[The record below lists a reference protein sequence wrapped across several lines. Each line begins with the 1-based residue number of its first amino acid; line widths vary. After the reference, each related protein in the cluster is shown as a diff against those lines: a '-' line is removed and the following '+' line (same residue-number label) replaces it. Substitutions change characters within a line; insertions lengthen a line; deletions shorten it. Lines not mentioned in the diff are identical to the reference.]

1 MSSKTLLNS
10 TKNRTIIN
18 NSSSSEVDNLTG
30 TVVLEKYTLLNRI
43 SNPSGEAAIYMAI
56 NNISP
61 NASVQNSPVAVKI
74 YRRKDAVKPEVLNKI
89 AKLKS
94 PGIVEIIDHG
104 FYNGYPC
111 IVMPYYMNGSLAGKT
126 LSYDV
131 IKDIVI
137 PEVTEGLKY
146 LHQNGIIHKDIKPA
160 NLMIS
165 NDGTHIH
172 IIDFGISSAKDDGV
186 SILITK
192 TGMSP
197 EYCAPETFNNVWVEE
212 SDFYSF
218 GITLFELFKGHTP
231 YNTSSD
237 KGELAANASIQKIPF
252 SLDFPAD
259 LINLIKGLTYKD
271 LSNRNDAN
279 NPNRRWT
286 WREIEK
292 WLKGE
297 KIPVPGESLSGNEI
311 SNSVSGT
318 DESSAFIF
326 SKPYDFR
333 NNQGKVV
340 KLNNLSEF
348 TEAFGLNWNDGKKHV
363 GRGFASKFFI
373 QQDMQNIA
381 SIIMDCED
389 AGVTD
394 IAYAKMLVEL
404 GASTEN
410 YGLYW
415 NSNRVDGNMKDLSDR
430 LTEKLYNK
438 RNDLNEEF
446 ENIKQLLCFWYEISG
461 KTKELDVIKKLQ
473 KIAETSNQ
481 DIHSQVIALCSFID
495 SNMAIK
501 IGRDIFQN
509 IDELITFTQKQKNN
523 NEQQYFEWVHNNQN
537 HIKKYTECI
546 NLKIKNY
553 SEILLKDWLEELNR
567 RKEQERK
574 QREEQERKQREEQE
588 RKQRE
593 EQERKQRE
601 EQERKQREEQERKQ
615 REEQERKRREEQERK
630 QREEQERRQRELQAI
645 IKKGIRK
652 GMIIPFGAYP
662 QDNDSFRTSIEWLV
676 LDVKG
681 NEALLISR
689 YGLDCKQY
697 HKYAYD
703 DITWEDCDLRKWL
716 NSDFLKSAFS
726 NEESERILVS
736 ELRNDDNPEYYGTTG
751 GNDTKDRIFC
761 LSIAEAE
768 QYFSS
773 YEDRQCRPTAYA
785 RKQGAYVSNDCC
797 YWWLRSPGHNQDY
810 ASGVNADGSLHLGGY
825 GVDGGIYDDVGG
837 DDIAVRPALR
847 IIFDETL
854 EQRKQ
859 REEEERRQREEQE
872 RKQREEQERKQRE
885 EQERRQKELLAQ
897 AQAHEEFSAIIKK
910 GIRKG
915 MIIPFGAY
923 PQDNDSFRTP
933 IEWLVLD
940 VKVKKTNFLNRVFA
954 KNKLEVLLISR
965 YALDCKQYHHE
976 SKNITWEDCDLR
988 KWLNSDFLK
997 SAFSNEESER
1007 ILVSELRN
1015 DDNPKYGTRGGNDT
1029 KDRIFCLSIAEAE
1042 QYFSSDKDRKCR
1054 PTTYAREQGA
1064 NVGSD
1069 CCVWWLRSPG
1079 NDQSDATLVG
1089 MGGALHL
1096 DGDGVNFID
1105 LAVRPALRIICNL

>member
-10 TKNRTIIN
+10 TKNKTIIN

-104 FYNGYPC
+104 FYNGFPC
-111 IVMPYYMNGSLAGKT
+111 VVMPYYMNGSLAGKT

-237 KGELAANASIQKIPF
+237 RGELAANASIQKIPF

-394 IAYAKMLVEL
+394 IAYAKMLAEL
-404 GASTEN
+404 SASTEN

-495 SNMAIK
+495 PNMVIK
-501 IGRDIFQN
+501 IGEDIFQTVN
-509 IDELITFTQKQKNN
+509 ELITFTKKQKTND
-523 NEQQYFEWVHNNQN
+523 EQQYFEWIHKNQSD
-537 HIKKYTECI
+537 IERYAEYI
-546 NLKIKNY
+546 VDSKIKNC
-553 SEILLKDWLEELNR
+553 SEILLKDWQKELNR
-567 RKEQERK
+567 RK
-574 QREEQERKQREEQE
+574 
-588 RKQRE
+588 
-593 EQERKQRE
+593 
-601 EQERKQREEQERKQ
+601 
-615 REEQERKRREEQERK
+615 
-630 QREEQERRQRELQAI
+630 
-645 IKKGIRK
+645 
-652 GMIIPFGAYP
+652 
-662 QDNDSFRTSIEWLV
+662 
-676 LDVKG
+676 
-681 NEALLISR
+681 
-689 YGLDCKQY
+689 
-697 HKYAYD
+697 
-703 DITWEDCDLRKWL
+703 
-716 NSDFLKSAFS
+716 
-726 NEESERILVS
+726 
-736 ELRNDDNPEYYGTTG
+736 
-751 GNDTKDRIFC
+751 
-761 LSIAEAE
+761 
-768 QYFSS
+768 
-773 YEDRQCRPTAYA
+773 
-785 RKQGAYVSNDCC
+785 
-797 YWWLRSPGHNQDY
+797 
-810 ASGVNADGSLHLGGY
+810 
-825 GVDGGIYDDVGG
+825 
-837 DDIAVRPALR
+837 
-847 IIFDETL
+847 
-854 EQRKQ
+854 
-859 REEEERRQREEQE
+859 EQE

-897 AQAHEEFSAIIKK
+897 AHEEFSAIIKK
-910 GIRKG
+910 RIRKG

-940 VKVKKTNFLNRVFA
+940 VKGNEA
-954 KNKLEVLLISR
+954 LLISR
-965 YALDCKQYHHE
+965 YGLDCKRYHHE
-976 SKNITWEDCDLR
+976 SKNITWDDCDLR

-1007 ILVSELRN
+1007 ILVSELKN
-1015 DDNPKYGTRGGNDT
+1015 DNNHEYGTRGGNDT
-1029 KDRIFCLSIAEAE
+1029 KDRIFCLSFNEAKHYFGSDNDR
-1042 QYFSSDKDRKCR
+1042 QCKLTAYARKQGAVMKRPLSSRNLGKTFSS
-1054 PTTYAREQGA
+1054 
-1064 NVGSD
+1064 V
-1069 CCVWWLRSPG
+1069 
-1079 NDQSDATLVG
+1079 
-1089 MGGALHL
+1089 
-1096 DGDGVNFID
+1096 
-1105 LAVRPALRIICNL
+1105 

>member
-10 TKNRTIIN
+10 TKNKTIIN

-104 FYNGYPC
+104 FYNGFPC
-111 IVMPYYMNGSLAGKT
+111 VVMPYYMNGSLAGKT

-237 KGELAANASIQKIPF
+237 RGELAANASIQKIPF

-286 WREIEK
+286 WIEIEK

-415 NSNRVDGNMKDLSDR
+415 NSNRVDGNMKDLSD
-430 LTEKLYNK
+430 L
-438 RNDLNEEF
+438 
-446 ENIKQLLCFWYEISG
+446 
-461 KTKELDVIKKLQ
+461 
-473 KIAETSNQ
+473 
-481 DIHSQVIALCSFID
+481 H
-495 SNMAIK
+495 
-501 IGRDIFQN
+501 
-509 IDELITFTQKQKNN
+509 
-523 NEQQYFEWVHNNQN
+523 
-537 HIKKYTECI
+537 
-546 NLKIKNY
+546 
-553 SEILLKDWLEELNR
+553 
-567 RKEQERK
+567 
-574 QREEQERKQREEQE
+574 
-588 RKQRE
+588 
-593 EQERKQRE
+593 
-601 EQERKQREEQERKQ
+601 
-615 REEQERKRREEQERK
+615 
-630 QREEQERRQRELQAI
+630 
-645 IKKGIRK
+645 
-652 GMIIPFGAYP
+652 
-662 QDNDSFRTSIEWLV
+662 
-676 LDVKG
+676 
-681 NEALLISR
+681 
-689 YGLDCKQY
+689 
-697 HKYAYD
+697 
-703 DITWEDCDLRKWL
+703 
-716 NSDFLKSAFS
+716 FL
-726 NEESERILVS
+726 
-736 ELRNDDNPEYYGTTG
+736 
-751 GNDTKDRIFC
+751 
-761 LSIAEAE
+761 
-768 QYFSS
+768 
-773 YEDRQCRPTAYA
+773 
-785 RKQGAYVSNDCC
+785 
-797 YWWLRSPGHNQDY
+797 
-810 ASGVNADGSLHLGGY
+810 
-825 GVDGGIYDDVGG
+825 
-837 DDIAVRPALR
+837 
-847 IIFDETL
+847 
-854 EQRKQ
+854 
-859 REEEERRQREEQE
+859 
-872 RKQREEQERKQRE
+872 
-885 EQERRQKELLAQ
+885 
-897 AQAHEEFSAIIKK
+897 
-910 GIRKG
+910 
-915 MIIPFGAY
+915 
-923 PQDNDSFRTP
+923 
-933 IEWLVLD
+933 
-940 VKVKKTNFLNRVFA
+940 
-954 KNKLEVLLISR
+954 
-965 YALDCKQYHHE
+965 
-976 SKNITWEDCDLR
+976 
-988 KWLNSDFLK
+988 
-997 SAFSNEESER
+997 
-1007 ILVSELRN
+1007 
-1015 DDNPKYGTRGGNDT
+1015 
-1029 KDRIFCLSIAEAE
+1029 
-1042 QYFSSDKDRKCR
+1042 
-1054 PTTYAREQGA
+1054 
-1064 NVGSD
+1064 
-1069 CCVWWLRSPG
+1069 
-1079 NDQSDATLVG
+1079 
-1089 MGGALHL
+1089 
-1096 DGDGVNFID
+1096 
-1105 LAVRPALRIICNL
+1105 

>member
-10 TKNRTIIN
+10 TKNKTIIN

-104 FYNGYPC
+104 FYNGFPC
-111 IVMPYYMNGSLAGKT
+111 VVMPYYMNGSLAGKT

-237 KGELAANASIQKIPF
+237 RGELAANASIQKIPF

-389 AGVTD
+389 AGATD

-495 SNMAIK
+495 PNMVIR
-501 IGRDIFQN
+501 IGEDIFQN
-509 IDELITFTQKQKNN
+509 TDELVNFSNKIKLDKR
-523 NEQQYFEWVHNNQN
+523 QYFDWLLNNQKDITRYTGCVIPS
-537 HIKKYTECI
+537 IKQITE
-546 NLKIKNY
+546 NLLQDLM
-553 SEILLKDWLEELNR
+553 SELNR
-567 RKEQERK
+567 RKEEQERRQREEQERRQREEQERR
-574 QREEQERKQREEQE
+574 QREEQERKQREIQIFGME
-588 RKQRE
+588 
-593 EQERKQRE
+593 
-601 EQERKQREEQERKQ
+601 
-615 REEQERKRREEQERK
+615 
-630 QREEQERRQRELQAI
+630 I
-645 IKKGIRK
+645 SDIKVGSFITYGRY
-652 GMIIPFGAYP
+652 F
-662 QDNDSFRTSIEWLV
+662 QDSDNAKSPIEWLV

-689 YGLDCKQY
+689 YGLDCKRY
-697 HKYAYD
+697 HPGWENT
-703 DITWEDCDLRKWL
+703 TWEDCDLRKWL

-736 ELRNDDNPEYYGTTG
+736 ELKNDNNPKWGIRG
-751 GNDTKDRIFC
+751 GNVTEDRIFC

-773 YEDRQCRPTAYA
+773 DEDRQCRPTAYA
-785 RKQGAYVSNDCC
+785 RKQGAYVDNDCC
-797 YWWLRSPGHNQDY
+797 YWWLRSPGCNRSL
-810 ASGVNADGSLHLGGY
+810 ATGVL
-825 GVDGGIYDDVGG
+825 
-837 DDIAVRPALR
+837 
-847 IIFDETL
+847 T
-854 EQRKQ
+854 
-859 REEEERRQREEQE
+859 
-872 RKQREEQERKQRE
+872 
-885 EQERRQKELLAQ
+885 
-897 AQAHEEFSAIIKK
+897 
-910 GIRKG
+910 
-915 MIIPFGAY
+915 
-923 PQDNDSFRTP
+923 
-933 IEWLVLD
+933 
-940 VKVKKTNFLNRVFA
+940 
-954 KNKLEVLLISR
+954 
-965 YALDCKQYHHE
+965 
-976 SKNITWEDCDLR
+976 
-988 KWLNSDFLK
+988 
-997 SAFSNEESER
+997 
-1007 ILVSELRN
+1007 
-1015 DDNPKYGTRGGNDT
+1015 
-1029 KDRIFCLSIAEAE
+1029 
-1042 QYFSSDKDRKCR
+1042 
-1054 PTTYAREQGA
+1054 
-1064 NVGSD
+1064 
-1069 CCVWWLRSPG
+1069 
-1079 NDQSDATLVG
+1079 
-1089 MGGALHL
+1089 GGALLLFGL
-1096 DGDGVNFID
+1096 DVRNARD
-1105 LAVRPALRIICNL
+1105 AVRPALRIICNL